1 MPQTSLNL
9 LQTTQPSVNFFSRCS
24 KFQGKS
30 NKQLTRCHQTI
41 AYEYLAFSLHV
52 VSMLWEFTV
61 IGAQPS
67 KVSLPSSNV
76 HTRNRDF
83 PKALSSLL
91 PSVQKPLVLKYLK
104 KWVLVT
110 KSSVLPQTQIR
121 EQSSHW
127 QGEMKKSP
135 SFPVWPEL
143 LSRIMIKAKA
153 QGAL

>member
-9 LQTTQPSVNFFSRCS
+9 LPTTQPSVNFFSRCS
-24 KFQGKS
+24 ESQGKN
-30 NKQLTRCHQTI
+30 NKQLTSCHQAI

-52 VSMLWEFTV
+52 VSVLWGFTV

-76 HTRNRDF
+76 HRRNRDF
-83 PKALSSLL
+83 PKALSPLL

-110 KSSVLPQTQIR
+110 KSSVLPQTQLR
-121 EQSSHW
+121 EQSSLW
-127 QGEMKKSP
+127 PTEMKKTP
-135 SFPVWPEL
+135 LFPMWPEL
-143 LSRIMIKAKA
+143 LSRFMMKAKA
-153 QGAL
+153 QGFF

>member
-1 MPQTSLNL
+1 M
-9 LQTTQPSVNFFSRCS
+9 
-24 KFQGKS
+24 
-30 NKQLTRCHQTI
+30 
-41 AYEYLAFSLHV
+41 
-52 VSMLWEFTV
+52 

-83 PKALSSLL
+83 PKALSPLL

-143 LSRIMIKAKA
+143 LSRIMMKAKA
-153 QGAL
+153 QGAFEILLASAMVSCAELNGLGNPGYRLDS